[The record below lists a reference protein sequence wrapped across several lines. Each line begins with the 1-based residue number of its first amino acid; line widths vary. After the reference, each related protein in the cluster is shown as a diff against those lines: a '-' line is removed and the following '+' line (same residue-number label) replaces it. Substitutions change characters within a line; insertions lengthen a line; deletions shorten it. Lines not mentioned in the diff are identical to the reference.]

1 MSERIAFQA
10 GQVLKEHVK
19 AQSRSEYLN
28 TNMRIFGSVD
38 LLVQV

>member
-19 AQSRSEYLN
+19 AQSRSDYLN
-28 TNMRIFGSVD
+28 ANMRMFGSVD